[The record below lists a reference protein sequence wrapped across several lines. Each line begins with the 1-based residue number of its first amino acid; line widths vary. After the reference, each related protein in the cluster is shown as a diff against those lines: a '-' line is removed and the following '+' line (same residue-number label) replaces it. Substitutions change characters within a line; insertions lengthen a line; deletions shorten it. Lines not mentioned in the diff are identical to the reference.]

1 MKKFLWT
8 LLLCLTAWSASAKVV
23 RVFCFYAGGT
33 NSFYEDESVRISID
47 GQYLNILNKTDKV
60 LFVDKGSSFQTM
72 NGRTSSLYT
81 NASYTNGSSQGRGA
95 SVNVGSVA
103 NALGVGGGLGR
114 ALNGV
119 SVGGGTTTLNST
131 TVYEQRF
138 IALAPHTKYTLH
150 IWVSTFSLGIGEGC
164 TAIYNRLGNGKTIRP
179 RKVGRYWNFSPNDSP
194 IRQGAYITYAFK
206 EDFSDAQG
214 AGVEDYIYYI
224 KMGRK
229 NGTVAALGEN
239 DLLNKNYISV
249 YEGMPTGLTLL
260 IGGTIG
266 MGAGLIALLCAS

>member
-150 IWVSTFSLGIGEGC
+150 TWTGTVSSV
-164 TAIYNRLGNGKTIRP
+164 YNRLGNGKTIRP

-214 AGVEDYIYYI
+214 AGVEDYVYYI
-224 KMGRK
+224 KMGRN
-229 NGTVAALGEN
+229 NGTVATLGEN
-239 DLLNKNYISV
+239 DLLNKTCIFFS
-249 YEGMPTGLTLL
+249 EGFPTGIKLMAIGSGALL
-260 IGGTIG
+260 IT
-266 MGAGLIALLCAS
+266 ALCAS